1 MDLWGSPELSMDET
15 QTFFLKMLVS
25 LNYAF
30 QWQRG
35 KSTEAQITGDFFG
48 EEDIA
53 GLEKQLI
60 GLPYNEELRQHFQG
74 MEVAK
79 YIHQLTNEQFVSLL
93 FN

>member
-1 MDLWGSPELSMDET
+1 MFGIVELRFSVAKGKKS
-15 QTFFLKMLVS
+15 QKHKS
-25 LNYAF
+25 LEIF
-30 QWQRG
+30 C
-35 KSTEAQITGDFFG
+35 

-79 YIHQLTNEQFVSLL
+79 IYPSTDNEQFVSLL